1 MTLSI
6 DHELQLVFFGILGL
20 LVVATVVGALLAR
33 RVTSESGKATLANA
47 RQRINAWWVMSGVFG
62 FALVAGPQGSLL
74 LFLFLSLLALREFI
88 TPTPTLREDHGTL
101 FWSFFVIAPLQYLL
115 IAIGWYGLYSIFIPV
130 YAFLF
135 VPIRSAL
142 MGETERFLE
151 RIAKIQW
158 GLMVAVY
165 CVSYAPALLMIELQH
180 YRGENAK
187 LLLFLIVV
195 VQLSDVFQYLW
206 GKSFGR
212 HKIAPDVSPNK
223 TWEGFLGGVATAT
236 LLGTGLYWL
245 TPFTPGQAAVMAFV
259 CCLLGFAGGLTMS
272 AIKRDRGVKDF
283 GNLIEGHG
291 GILDRIDSL
300 CFSAPVL
307 FHLTR
312 FFFSVPT

>member
-1 MTLSI
+1 
-6 DHELQLVFFGILGL
+6 
-20 LVVATVVGALLAR
+20 
-33 RVTSESGKATLANA
+33 
-47 RQRINAWWVMSGVFG
+47 MSAAFG
-62 FALVAGPQGSLL
+62 FALVAGPKGSLV
-74 LFLFLSLLALREFI
+74 LFLLLSLLALREFI
-88 TPTPTLREDHGTL
+88 TLTPTLREDHGTL
-101 FWSFFVIAPLQYLL
+101 FWSFFVIAPIQYLL

-195 VQLSDVFQYLW
+195 VQLSDVFQYFV
-206 GKSFGR
+206 GQGPGPPQDRAGR
-212 HKIAPDVSPNK
+212 VAQQD
-223 TWEGFLGGVATAT
+223 LGRFPRRRGDGHPAGRRA
-236 LLGTGLYWL
+236 LLADAVH
-245 TPFTPGQAAVMAFV
+245 PRRRRVMAFV

-312 FFFSVPT
+312 FFFSAPDLRELAAAPSAAVVRRRPARSV